1 MAPKKKATPT
11 GDDKSPQLAAATVGA
26 GTELVQAPPQPKKDG
41 EVLVDPDAEAARL
54 EAEQQA
60 AEEARLAAEAQA
72 AEAARLEAEQQA
84 AEEARLAA
92 EAQAAEA
99 ARLEAEQ
106 QAAEEARLA
115 AEAQAAEAAR
125 LEAEQQAAEEARL
138 AAEAQAAEAARLEA
152 EQQAVEEQ
160 QALANKMVDAGI
172 ATFNKEQPDWLLGQ
186 FDVKAKSPA
195 GFWRCGIQFL
205 HSSATRVF
213 VVTAKADVP
222 HDHSCEIPCCYLTQ
236 EEAKRVYGEQWLTV
250 LIDSEVIKD

>member
-1 MAPKKKATPT
+1 MAPKKKITQT

-72 AEAARLEAEQQA
+72 AEAARLEAEQ
-84 AEEARLAA
+84 R
-92 EAQAAEA
+92 
-99 ARLEAEQ
+99 
-106 QAAEEARLA
+106 
-115 AEAQAAEAAR
+115 
-125 LEAEQQAAEEARL
+125 
-138 AAEAQAAEAARLEA
+138 
-152 EQQAVEEQ
+152 
-160 QALANKMVDAGI
+160 DADNQI
-172 ATFNKEQPDWLLGQ
+172 NADWLLGQ

-205 HSSATRVF
+205 HSSPTRVF
-213 VVTAKADVP
+213 VVTAKDDVP
-222 HDHSCEIPCCYLTQ
+222 HDHSCEISCCYLTQ
-236 EEAKRVYGEQWLTV
+236 EEAKRVYGDQWLTV

>member
-1 MAPKKKATPT
+1 MATKKKAPLP
-11 GDDKSPQLAAATVGA
+11 GDDKSQQLAAAAVVA
-26 GTELVQAPPQPKKDG
+26 GTELVQAQPQPKKDG
-41 EVLVDPDAEAARL
+41 EVLVDPDAEAARI

-72 AEAARLEAEQQA
+72 AEAARLEAEQQEIA
-84 AEEARLAA
+84 
-92 EAQAAEA
+92 
-99 ARLEAEQ
+99 
-106 QAAEEARLA
+106 
-115 AEAQAAEAAR
+115 
-125 LEAEQQAAEEARL
+125 
-138 AAEAQAAEAARLEA
+138 
-152 EQQAVEEQ
+152 EQ

-236 EEAKRVYGEQWLTV
+236 EEAKRVYGDQWLTCTE
-250 LIDSEVIKD
+250 LEVMGG

>member
-1 MAPKKKATPT
+1 MASKKKITPP
-11 GDDKSPQLAAATVGA
+11 GDDKSPQLAAAAVGA
-26 GTELVQAPPQPKKDG
+26 GTELVQAQPQPKKDG

-99 ARLEAEQ
+99 ARIEAEQ
-106 QAAEEARLA
+106 QAA
-115 AEAQAAEAAR
+115 
-125 LEAEQQAAEEARL
+125 
-138 AAEAQAAEAARLEA
+138 
-152 EQQAVEEQ
+152 
-160 QALANKMVDAGI
+160 ANQVNA
-172 ATFNKEQPDWLLGQ
+172 DWLLGQ

-222 HDHSCEIPCCYLTQ
+222 HDHSCEITCCYLTQ
-236 EEAKRVYGEQWLTV
+236 EEAKRVYGDQWLTV

>member
-1 MAPKKKATPT
+1 MAPKKKATQT
-11 GDDKSPQLAAATVGA
+11 GDDKSLQLEAAAVGA
-26 GTELVQAPPQPKKDG
+26 GTELVQAQPQPKKDG

-72 AEAARLEAEQQA
+72 AEAARLEAEQRA
-84 AEEARLAA
+84 AEEERLAA

-106 QAAEEARLA
+106 QAAEEALLA

-125 LEAEQQAAEEARL
+125 LEAEQRDADNQAN
-138 AAEAQAAEAARLEA
+138 
-152 EQQAVEEQ
+152 V
-160 QALANKMVDAGI
+160 
-172 ATFNKEQPDWLLGQ
+172 DWLLGQ

-205 HSSATRVF
+205 HTNATRVF
-213 VVTAKADVP
+213 VVTAKDDVP

-236 EEAKRVYGEQWLTV
+236 EEAKRVYLDKWLTCTE
-250 LIDSEVIKD
+250 LEVMGA